1 MPITNRTTIC
11 QPYQTVQTL
20 AVCRA
25 GHPRRETLTSVESL
39 AQEFFTHYI
48 TNDPVIQR
56 VQQSS
61 IAWLNPRNIAFRSD
75 SFMTILNMINKTD
88 LIGFLPSYLYDF
100 ISPTMQLHAINIDN
114 LFPDITIYINYHHA
128 SSQNHFLTELIT
140 ILMNDREASRPK
152 FNHSE

>member
-1 MPITNRTTIC
+1 MPITNRATIC

-20 AVCRA
+20 AVCRTN
-25 GHPRRETLTSVESL
+25 HPRREALTSVDAL

-61 IAWLNPRNIAFRSD
+61 TPWLNPRNIAFRSD

-100 ISPTMQLHAINIDN
+100 ISPAMQLHVLDINE
-114 LFPDITIYINYHHA
+114 LFPDITIYINYHQ
-128 SSQNHFLTELIT
+128 SSTQNHFLSELIT
-140 ILMNDREASRPK
+140 ILMNDREISRPLLNNSK
-152 FNHSE
+152 

>member
-1 MPITNRTTIC
+1 MPITNRATIC

-61 IAWLNPRNIAFRSD
+61 IASAESAQYCLSQRL
-75 SFMTILNMINKTD
+75 FMTILNMINKTD
-88 LIGFLPSYLYDF
+88 LIGFFAFLF
-100 ISPTMQLHAINIDN
+100 I
-114 LFPDITIYINYHHA
+114 
-128 SSQNHFLTELIT
+128 
-140 ILMNDREASRPK
+140 
-152 FNHSE
+152 